1 MESTSNESDLIQK
14 YKGKRQ
20 PTDLGMTSIYESYYY
35 TLS

>member
-1 MESTSNESDLIQK
+1 MSDLIQK

-20 PTDLGMTSIYESYYY
+20 PNDLGMTSIYESHDY